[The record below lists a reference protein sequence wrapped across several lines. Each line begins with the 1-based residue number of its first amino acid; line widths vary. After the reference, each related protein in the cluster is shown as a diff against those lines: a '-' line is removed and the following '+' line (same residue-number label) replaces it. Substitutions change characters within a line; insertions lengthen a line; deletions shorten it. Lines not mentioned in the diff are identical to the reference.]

1 MDIIVLPATSPNAE
15 RVRFNG
21 IVYRRYPNAKHS
33 ADRNYFRAGIGDRR
47 KGYSLLHRDSYV
59 VHHGPIPDGYH
70 VHHKDGNTL
79 NNDPANFVALPPPLH
94 LASHAPA
101 SSERQAAAMR
111 ANANGRTDR
120 FRAGAAAWHD
130 SAEGRA
136 WHSQHAVSTWQQ
148 REPLARICDQCGAE
162 FGSMGR
168 RVTDRFCSNACK
180 SAWRRDA
187 GIDNVSRVCVSCGAT
202 FVVNRYRKTTQ
213 CSWDCSRRHRE
224 QPKATGLQPD
234 G

>member
-21 IVYRRYPNAKHS
+21 IVYRRYPNAKNF

-136 WHSQHAVSTWQQ
+136 WHSQHATAIYKQ

-180 SAWRRDA
+180 SAWRRA
-187 GIDNVSRVCVSCGAT
+187 SRKDDEERACVGCGALFSAGKYLPT
-202 FVVNRYRKTTQ
+202 RY
-213 CSWDCSRRHRE
+213 CSISCSRHHRGKHAE
-224 QPKATGLQPD
+224 AGL
-234 G
+234 